1 MQALREP
8 RVPVVPVPPAPLR
21 RRLHGRPLPHAQRH
35 DRPDD
40 GLQHQRLDAPQQGG
54 HGGVGRPTRAQE
66 DAQDKVNHLCLAENE
81 FPKTKLLPT
90 SMQFHVVVEYYVF
103 FQLKRETN
111 VFY

>member
-8 RVPVVPVPPAPLR
+8 CVPVVPVPPAPLR

-54 HGGVGRPTRAQE
+54 HGGVGRPAGPQEAAQG
-66 DAQDKVNHLCLAENE
+66 KVQRVTL
-81 FPKTKLLPT
+81 
-90 SMQFHVVVEYYVF
+90 
-103 FQLKRETN
+103 
-111 VFY
+111 